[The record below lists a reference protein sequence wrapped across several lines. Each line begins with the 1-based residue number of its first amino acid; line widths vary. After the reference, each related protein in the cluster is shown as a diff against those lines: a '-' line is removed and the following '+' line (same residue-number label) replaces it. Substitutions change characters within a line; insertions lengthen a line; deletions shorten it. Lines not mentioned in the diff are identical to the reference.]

1 MERLHEWLTA
11 QLEEKK
17 VEPNSGLG
25 GAIIYL
31 LNH

>member
-1 MERLHEWLTA
+1 MDQLRPWLAA

-25 GAIIYL
+25 GAIGYL
-31 LNH
+31 LKY